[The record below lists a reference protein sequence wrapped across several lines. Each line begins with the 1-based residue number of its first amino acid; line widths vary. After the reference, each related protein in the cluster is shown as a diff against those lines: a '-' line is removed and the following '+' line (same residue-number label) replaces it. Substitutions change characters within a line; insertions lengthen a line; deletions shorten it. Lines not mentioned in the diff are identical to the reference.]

1 MADWWG
7 CGCARNETKPVSVLR
22 GALVKAVEQTA
33 EQRVGMLLD
42 AKANVNETDKVA
54 ANATEPC
61 LNRDTGWKHGL
72 AQGSAQPQERLEA
85 KALPQYTA
93 GPTRGQREP
102 IAAKQGHCGTAW
114 RAWLL

>member
-54 ANATEPC
+54 AKCDRALFESGYAGC
-61 LNRDTGWKHGL
+61 KH
-72 AQGSAQPQERLEA
+72 
-85 KALPQYTA
+85 
-93 GPTRGQREP
+93 
-102 IAAKQGHCGTAW
+102 
-114 RAWLL
+114 